1 MGRGLAPAT
10 ERPAVIEIQNV
21 DYAYTRS
28 APLVLSDFSAS
39 LPAQAVTAI
48 TGDNGSGKTTLTRL
62 MVGIARPLSGR
73 VLVEG
78 ADIAPLSLAEIG
90 RRVGYV
96 YQNPSQQLFCTSVKE
111 EMAYGLRNLG
121 LDDDEISCRTNH
133 YLSVFGLAGRAD
145 AFPLSLSH
153 GEKQRLMLA
162 VVLSMR
168 PAFVVLDE
176 PTTGLD
182 IVRRRA
188 LGAHLRA
195 IADDDGCGV
204 VIVSHERGFVARYAD
219 GELAL

>member
-1 MGRGLAPAT
+1 MIDVQR
-10 ERPAVIEIQNV
+10 V

-28 APLVLSDFSAS
+28 APLVLDGFSAS
-39 LPAQAVTAI
+39 FPARAVTAI
-48 TGDNGSGKTTLTRL
+48 TGGNGCGKTTLTRL
-62 MVGIARPLSGR
+62 MIGIGRPLSGR

-78 ADIAPLSLAEIG
+78 VDIAPLSLAEIG

-96 YQNPSQQLFCTSVKE
+96 YQNPSQQLFCTSVRD

-121 LDDDEISCRTNH
+121 LDDDEVARRTDH
-133 YLSVFGLAGRAD
+133 YLELFDLADRLD
-145 AFPLSLSH
+145 TFPLSLSH

-182 IVRRRA
+182 VVRRRA
-188 LGAHLRA
+188 LGGSLRR
-195 IADDDGCGV
+195 IADGDGCGV

-219 GELAL
+219 GEVAM